1 MLQLVE
7 NIKAQYEIPTLED
20 LMPPLWNDHANHAAK
35 NNNSIL
41 GLSLETIEFIV
52 QSAIAKR
59 NSNSNINSNRRLNEQ
74 EGF

>member
-1 MLQLVE
+1 
-7 NIKAQYEIPTLED
+7 
-20 LMPPLWNDHANHAAK
+20 MPPLWNDHANHAAK

-59 NSNSNINSNRRLNEQ
+59 NSNINSNRRLNEQ